1 MFREK
6 AVLDTDVKDKVISY
20 QKNVETEQ
28 VKGQILPVGR
38 RRENVYVGRSSIAEE
53 GMRRKKENA
62 MSQRCQST
70 REIRTHSRFD
80 HKRLAYL
87 NNGRSSHLRYYRDFR
102 GKRTLR
108 KQL

>member
-53 GMRRKKENA
+53 GMRRKKRMQCHRGAKAQGKWEHIPDLT
-62 MSQRCQST
+62 T
-70 REIRTHSRFD
+70 RD
-80 HKRLAYL
+80 WL
-87 NNGRSSHLRYYRDFR
+87 
-102 GKRTLR
+102 TLTMVEAVTSDITGILGE
-108 KQL
+108 KEH

>member
-38 RRENVYVGRSSIAEE
+38 RRENVYVGRSS
-53 GMRRKKENA
+53 
-62 MSQRCQST
+62 
-70 REIRTHSRFD
+70 
-80 HKRLAYL
+80 
-87 NNGRSSHLRYYRDFR
+87 YR
-102 GKRTLR
+102 
-108 KQL
+108 

>member
-53 GMRRKKENA
+53 GMRRKKR
-62 MSQRCQST
+62 MQC
-70 REIRTHSRFD
+70 H
-80 HKRLAYL
+80 
-87 NNGRSSHLRYYRDFR
+87 R
-102 GKRTLR
+102 GAKAQG
-108 KQL
+108 K